1 MFKKIKAIVVEQL
14 GVIDPSEVT
23 LESAFDS
30 MDIDSID
37 AVDIIMAI
45 EDEFEIS
52 IPDEEAEAFN
62 SIQDI
67 INYLKKIHLG
77 DE

>member
-52 IPDEEAEAFN
+52 IPDEEAESFN